1 MLALDA
7 VVDPGRCR
15 MIGLAGSV
23 ALMAGGLTAGAL
35 PVREALVPSSGR
47 AALGLV
53 CAYFGLVLLVAAW
66 WWLGRAV
73 RGPGPTSPR
82 ALLLTLGTWA
92 APLLLGPPLFSRDV
106 YSYLAQGAMV
116 EARIDVYAYGPAHLG
131 GPLATEVAPVWQYT
145 PTPYGPVFLG
155 LARGAADLVARFD
168 LPAGILGMRLLA
180 LLGVGLMI
188 AFLPSLAR
196 RCGVEPSAALWLGA
210 LNPLVLLHL
219 VAGAHNDALMLGLLG
234 AGLVA
239 ALGGWPLRGA
249 VLVAL
254 AALVKAPAALGLL
267 AVAVLWSSRLAG
279 RLTPQPGGRFAP
291 RLAGELDRLGTR
303 LPLGLGA
310 RLPLGLVHR
319 LRLPLGARLPL
330 GLGARLPLRARL
342 PLGLVHRL
350 PPGLVHRLRTRSRL
364 PLGLAG
370 RTRTATAAR
379 LAIAVGLTGAVA
391 LATTAAVTAVT
402 GTGYGWVGALSTPV
416 SPHNWS
422 LTSGLGRLTGSL
434 LDAADSRL
442 AEFAVPAWRWLGLA
456 ATAVAVGVLWLRV
469 LAPSARIVPARPLQ
483 DRDRRMPQPAA
494 RRRDHNRRLGPV
506 YALGLSLLAVFALGP
521 AFRPWYALWG
531 LFLIAAAAP
540 DGRIRS
546 WAAAGS
552 GILALAVLP
561 SGFAPDGLQLTLA
574 VCGGALAVL
583 ALWWMFLVPGP
594 GVAASRTQA
603 AS

>member
-53 CAYFGLVLLVAAW
+53 CAYFGLVLLVTAW

-73 RGPGPTSPR
+73 RGPRPPSPR

-239 ALGGWPLRGA
+239 ALGRWPLRGA

-303 LPLGLGA
+303 LPLGLVH

-319 LRLPLGARLPL
+319 LRTRTRLPL
-330 GLGARLPLRARL
+330 GTPD
-342 PLGLVHRL
+342 
-350 PPGLVHRLRTRSRL
+350 
-364 PLGLAG
+364 
-370 RTRTATAAR
+370 RTRTASAAR
-379 LAIAVGLTGAVA
+379 LAIAAGLTGAAA

-434 LDAADSRL
+434 LDAAGSGL

-456 ATAVAVGVLWLRV
+456 ATAVAVGALWLRV
-469 LAPSARIVPARPLQ
+469 LAPSARIIPARPLQ
-483 DRDRRMPQPAA
+483 DRDRRMPEPAA

-594 GVAASRTQA
+594 AVAASRAQA